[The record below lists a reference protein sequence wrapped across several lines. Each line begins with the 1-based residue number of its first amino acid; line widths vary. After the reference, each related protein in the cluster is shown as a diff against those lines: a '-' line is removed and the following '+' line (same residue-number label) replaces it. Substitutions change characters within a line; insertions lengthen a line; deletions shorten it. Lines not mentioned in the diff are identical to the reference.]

1 MRRTYLLSAILF
13 FGFSA
18 PASAND
24 AEICF
29 KQSGDAA
36 IAACSA
42 AISSG
47 NYKGDR
53 LAELYN
59 SRGAEWR
66 LKDNYERAIA
76 DYNEAL
82 NLAPGYAAALSNR
95 CWAFAVTGKGAEAL
109 ADCNESLRLR
119 PGNDGTHNN
128 RCLANFRLGNLDAA
142 LGDCQIALDAN
153 ATRSQAMFLRGLIK
167 SRRGDIAGANADI
180 AAAKKIRA
188 SIESD
193 FEKIGIRR

>member
-1 MRRTYLLSAILF
+1 MWRAALIF
-13 FGFSA
+13 FLVLTPA
-18 PASAND
+18 AAASAND
-24 AEICF
+24 ADICY
-29 KQSGDAA
+29 KQSGDVA

-47 NYKGDR
+47 QYKDDQ

-76 DYNEAL
+76 DYNES
-82 NLAPGYAAALSNR
+82 LAIAPRYSAALSNR
-95 CWAFAVTGKGAEAL
+95 CWAFAVVGKGAEAL

-128 RCLANFRLGNLDAA
+128 RCFANFRLGNLDAA
-142 LGDCQIALDAN
+142 LEDCQIAINAN
-153 ATRSQAMFLRGLIK
+153 ATRSQATFLRGLIK
-167 SRRGDIAGANADI
+167 FRRGDIAGANADI

-188 SIESD
+188 SIEAD
-193 FEKIGIRR
+193 FEKFGIRR

>member
-1 MRRTYLLSAILF
+1 MRRTVLISFWFLISGTL
-13 FGFSA
+13 
-18 PASAND
+18 ASAND
-24 AEICF
+24 ADICY
-29 KQSGDAA
+29 KQSGDVA

-82 NLAPGYAAALSNR
+82 ILAPGYAAALSNR
-95 CWAFAVTGKGAEAL
+95 CWAFAVIGKGAEAL

-119 PGNDGTHNN
+119 PNNDGTHNN
-128 RCLANFRLGNLDAA
+128 RCLANFRLGDLDAA

-167 SRRGDIAGANADI
+167 SRRGDVAGANADI
-180 AAAKKIRA
+180 AVAKKIRA

>member
-1 MRRTYLLSAILF
+1 MRRAYLLFALVAF
-13 FGFSA
+13 AFTA
-18 PASAND
+18 PAFGQDS
-24 AEICF
+24 EICF
-29 KQSGDAA
+29 KQSGDVA
-36 IAACSA
+36 ISACSA

-47 NYKGDR
+47 NYSGDR

-82 NLAPGYAAALSNR
+82 LLAPRYAAALSNR
-95 CWAFAVTGKGAEAL
+95 CWAYAVVNRGNDAL
-109 ADCNESLRLR
+109 ADCNEALRLR

-128 RCLANFRLGNLDAA
+128 RCLANFRLGNFDAA
-142 LGDCQIALDAN
+142 AEDCQIAINAN
-153 ATRSQAMFLRGLIK
+153 ATRSQALFLRGLIRF
-167 SRRGDIAGANADI
+167 RRGDIAGANTDI
-180 AAAKKIRA
+180 AAAKKNRA
-188 SIESD
+188 SVETD

>member
-1 MRRTYLLSAILF
+1 MRRTALIF
-13 FGFSA
+13 FAVLVSGA
-18 PASAND
+18 ASAND
-24 AEICF
+24 TEVCF

-47 NYKGDR
+47 EYKGDR

-59 SRGAEWR
+59 SRGVEWR
-66 LKDNYERAIA
+66 LKDNYERALA

-82 NLAPGYAAALSNR
+82 AIAPGYAAALSNR
-95 CWAFAVTGKGAEAL
+95 CWAFAVVGKGNEAL

-119 PGNDGTHNN
+119 PNNDGTHNN
-128 RCLANFRLGNLDAA
+128 RCLANFRLGNFDTAFS
-142 LGDCQIALDAN
+142 DCQIAIDAN
-153 ATRSQAMFLRGLIK
+153 ATRSQALFLRGLIK
-167 SRRGDIAGANADI
+167 FRRGDIAGANADI
-180 AAAKKIRA
+180 AAAKKNRA
-188 SIESD
+188 SVEAD